1 MLWLSTLTGKKRLFL
16 NRQAGTPAVKR
27 RLSFDGLSSSGSKQK
42 SLRSFWGSAE
52 DKAARSAESV
62 PVKATARN
70 RHSEAYER
78 LRALAREYQDAL
90 SEKAETLVRKSFNK
104 GGRPALSGLPSSSS
118 NRRARGQVSKKRE
131 LTAYEK
137 LLLCQEAGS
146 RSPEVS
152 EQKHWKQLSEKCG
165 LSVQTLKDYSSKKA
179 VWQTLVEKN
188 KLHPKSRASRKAKR
202 TCRYMRQKGA
212 GRKADLPELLPALKQ
227 WHATERQHGHSVSRQ
242 DFFAEYVTLLVQ
254 KSQALLQGAER
265 LPHED
270 PQKHSLQ
277 KLAKLALDRKSKLLS
292 SKKYRNSLTDR
303 LVRDS
308 GAKFLVAEQVTHL
321 SPIEEKARAQLT
333 FQACDRA
340 LWAMTCAST
349 EALTSEKLVA
359 DPASVMKSRKD
370 FVLGMSDQIP
380 LWAKAQPKKLLFSEA
395 ELSEVLPG
403 GGDSLREELR
413 AARTALENT
422 LGEDGPLQVLG
433 GSEDPMA
440 SKLKPGSKVKRALSE
455 ADKFRITYEARQK
468 IRGLCGDGTPS
479 AEVSSGLL
487 VFPGKHCR
495 LSNLDSEGR
504 YISMERYCVG
514 NSEVVHLSGEKCR
527 SLQRAV
533 RLRSLYSQEFSEID
547 IMQQPASNMDGVL
560 LNWVVQGQ
568 GSEEPCSLY
577 IRDSFAAI
585 FSSEVQQTQ
594 QVVNQASVEILGKL
608 THYLQ
613 VTDTDF
619 AHSFKSLFREALTEQ
634 RTLWREK
641 NQGLFQA
648 ALN

>member
-1 MLWLSTLTGKKRLFL
+1 MG
-16 NRQAGTPAVKR
+16 
-27 RLSFDGLSSSGSKQK
+27 
-42 SLRSFWGSAE
+42 
-52 DKAARSAESV
+52 
-62 PVKATARN
+62 
-70 RHSEAYER
+70 
-78 LRALAREYQDAL
+78 
-90 SEKAETLVRKSFNK
+90 
-104 GGRPALSGLPSSSS
+104 
-118 NRRARGQVSKKRE
+118 VSKKRE

-152 EQKHWKQLSEKCG
+152 EQKHWKQLSEKYG
-165 LSVQTLKDYSSKKA
+165 LSVPTLKDYSSKKA

-188 KLHPKSRASRKAKR
+188 KLHPKSRAARKAKR

-212 GRKADLPELLPALKQ
+212 GRKADFPELLPALKQ

-254 KSQALLQGAER
+254 ESKALLQEAER

-308 GAKFLVAEQVTHL
+308 GAKFSISHRGEG
-321 SPIEEKARAQLT
+321 ARSADFAGLN
-333 FQACDRA
+333 RA

-359 DPASVMKSRKD
+359 DCLCRELSQKT
-370 FVLGMSDQIP
+370 LCGMSDQIP

-422 LGEDGPLQVLG
+422 LGEDGPP
-433 GSEDPMA
+433 SEKQASD
-440 SKLKPGSKVKRALSE
+440 SKLKPGSKVQRAHSE

-468 IRGLCGDGTPS
+468 IRGLCGDGTEPS

-487 VFPGKHCR
+487 VFPGRHCR

-504 YISMERYCVG
+504 YISMERYRVG

-527 SLQRAV
+527 SLKWAV
-533 RLRSLYSQEFSEID
+533 RLRSLYPQEFSEID
-547 IMQQPASNMDGVL
+547 IMQQPASNVDGVL

-585 FSSEVQQTQ
+585 FSSEV
-594 QVVNQASVEILGKL
+594 
-608 THYLQ
+608 
-613 VTDTDF
+613 
-619 AHSFKSLFREALTEQ
+619 R
-634 RTLWREK
+634 RTRVSSRPLLIRT
-641 NQGLFQA
+641 
-648 ALN
+648 